1 MRADFL
7 LDILTELWYNTS
19 STLCAG
25 IGDGIVQ
32 KEKEPLINDS
42 TSERIINI
50 VENIV
55 LTSGAE
61 GITVRQVLKEL
72 NATNRVFYNRFTCID
87 EVLDIIYNR
96 TAEKMRE
103 SILNFDPN
111 GDFFVQIN
119 NIVENTLLLS
129 YDTKRNFS
137 NYVFKNDSTNTQ
149 NYEWWTREIKK
160 LLRFGID
167 GGYFKRLDADCMSYA
182 IWCFIRGYNADA
194 ISRNL
199 PREETA
205 ENFKYCFGVLL
216 DGMKA

>member
-1 MRADFL
+1 M
-7 LDILTELWYNTS
+7 E
-19 STLCAG
+19 
-25 IGDGIVQ
+25 
-32 KEKEPLINDS
+32 KEREPLINDS

-55 LTSGAE
+55 LASGAE
-61 GITVRQVLKEL
+61 GITVRRVLKEL

-87 EVLDIIYNR
+87 EVLDIVYNR
-96 TAEKMRE
+96 TAAKMRE
-103 SILNFDPN
+103 SILGFDQD
-111 GDFFVQIN
+111 GDFFTQITD
-119 NIVENTLLLS
+119 IVENTLLVS

-137 NYVFKNDSTNTQ
+137 NYIFKNDSTNSE

-160 LLRFGID
+160 LLEFGISH
-167 GGYFKRLDADCMSYA
+167 GYFKKMNTDCMSYA

-205 ENFKYCFGVLL
+205 KNFRYCFGVLL

>member
-1 MRADFL
+1 M
-7 LDILTELWYNTS
+7 E
-19 STLCAG
+19 
-25 IGDGIVQ
+25 
-32 KEKEPLINDS
+32 KEKDTLINDA
-42 TSERIINI
+42 TSELIINI

-61 GITVRQVLKEL
+61 GITVRRVLKEL

-87 EVLDIIYNR
+87 EVLDIVYNR

-103 SILNFDPN
+103 SISNFDPS
-111 GDFFVQIN
+111 GDFFAQITD
-119 NIVENTLLLS
+119 IVENTLLVS

-137 NYVFKNDSTNTQ
+137 NYVFKNDSTNAQ
-149 NYEWWTREIKK
+149 SYRWWTGEIKK
-160 LLRFGID
+160 LLEFGIA
-167 GGYFKRLDADCMSYA
+167 GGHFKKLDTDCMSYA

-205 ENFKYCFGVLL
+205 KNFRYCFGVLL